1 MRYAFVSL
9 LIFLA
14 LHFVDDSRAQSYP
27 AKVVRVVVPTTPGS
41 GADVIGRIVAE
52 GLTQVFGQQVI
63 VENRGGAS
71 SNIGAEFVARAPAD
85 GYTLLQASMTL
96 AANVSLFR
104 NLSYDLLRDF
114 AAVTL
119 VAVQP
124 HIIVVHPSMPVKS
137 VKDLIR
143 LAKARPGALSYSS
156 AGAGTTT
163 HLAAELFRHMAGVDL
178 LHVPYNG
185 GGPALTAVLSG
196 EVMVYFA
203 PLPTSFPLTRAGKL
217 RAFAV
222 TTGEPFSGTPEYPSA
237 YPTIAEAGGLP
248 GYALV
253 TWYGLMVPAKP
264 PRSTITALHAA
275 TVAVLKK
282 PEVNKRLTNL
292 AYIPAG
298 NQPEEFTARIKA
310 DIAMVAGIVQRSG
323 ATAN

>member
-1 MRYAFVSL
+1 MRCAFVSL

-14 LHFVDDSRAQSYP
+14 PHCVDDSRAQSYP

-104 NLSYDLLRDF
+104 NLSYNLLRDF
-114 AAVTL
+114 APVTL

-124 HIIVVHPSMPVKS
+124 HIIVVHPSLPVKS
-137 VKDLIR
+137 VRDLIR
-143 LAKARPGALSYSS
+143 LAKARPGALSYSP

-163 HLAAELFRHMAGVDL
+163 HLTAELFRHMAGVNL

-203 PLPTSFPLTRAGKL
+203 PLPTSFPLARAGKL
-217 RAFAV
+217 RALAV

-237 YPTIAEAGGLP
+237 YPTIAEAGGHILTLDGRHP
-248 GYALV
+248 RACTADPECRSAWSPGSQRQQRRIGLNQAIQRHVADATAAELSQNAIDLLAEQIQRARDAGLAAGGYAV
-253 TWYGLMVPAKP
+253 
-264 PRSTITALHAA
+264 
-275 TVAVLKK
+275 
-282 PEVNKRLTNL
+282 
-292 AYIPAG
+292 
-298 NQPEEFTARIKA
+298 
-310 DIAMVAGIVQRSG
+310 
-323 ATAN
+323 